1 MMDKQEAYIPRWCRV
16 LAKGHENNDDY
27 EVGDWIL
34 VEHGRWTRGL
44 KVEMAQEGKITVR
57 AVEAQSF
64 WETKNKTDNQ
74 LNEKQIPKS
83 TWLRASNT

>member
-1 MMDKQEAYIPRWCRV
+1 MESREQKTAGGIIVQVMMDKQEAYIPRWCRV

-44 KVEMAQEGKITVR
+44 KVEMAQEGK
-57 AVEAQSF
+57 S
-64 WETKNKTDNQ
+64 Q
-74 LNEKQIPKS
+74 LGQ
-83 TWLRASNT
+83 